1 MKRRLGIL
9 AALLLAALLLCACGN
24 NTPAPAEEVT
34 RAIPEG
40 SFDETP
46 WLESYAPALE
56 SYADVLADEDEDLPI
71 TAAPVSELC
80 RYFYDGRATETV
92 GFCLE
97 DLDGNGV
104 PELIIAPREQERE
117 GDRMLLAVFTLNDRE
132 LVPVLQS
139 EDKNRFYLWEDNTI
153 FNEVFD
159 RSDESGWLIWR
170 LNGAELE
177 QTECLMRRGEDWFLD
192 TGEGE
197 QSIAEDDALERANE
211 YRLRNIQLQLT
222 PFADYGG

>member
-24 NTPAPAEEVT
+24 NTPAPAEEDT
-34 RAIPEG
+34 RAMPEG

-56 SYADVLADEDEDLPI
+56 SYADVLADEDDDLPI

-80 RYFYDGRATETV
+80 RYFYDGRATQTV

-97 DLDGNGV
+97 IADGNGV
-104 PELIIAPREQERE
+104 PGLIIAPREQEAGG
-117 GDRMLLAVFTLNDRE
+117 GDRMLLAVFTLADRE
-132 LVPVLQS
+132 LVPVPGARTEPL
-139 EDKNRFYLWEDNTI
+139 LWEDNTL

-159 RSDESGWLIWR
+159 RSDGSGWLLWR
-170 LNGAELE
+170 LSGGELE
-177 QTECLMRRGEDWFLD
+177 ADRCLMRRER
-192 TGEGE
+192 TG
-197 QSIAEDDALERANE
+197 SSTPAARAS
-211 YRLRNIQLQLT
+211 RASR
-222 PFADYGG
+222 G